1 MTRRCLG
8 NVRLKSPHEKRKSS
22 ILLSQQSIVY
32 DEVGFTP
39 EESNNGTSAYTCLDV
54 NYDAHAEGKDY
65 GLTSAVQS
73 NPLQINV
80 KNKPT
85 EKPRRVHGVSRRRFD
100 DGHEIAR
107 RNNREVMVYGSSTSY
122 LDQNIK
128 HCQKSH
134 REKIKRRKPELGGAS
149 RRAAI
154 RQPDYIVFQRDIQRD
169 SQPRRYGGPLIVQ
182 SQENDSPVTKTSYTN
197 TSHYNEANSRGGGSS
212 AIRRRYEFLKI
223 LTAKET

>member
-1 MTRRCLG
+1 MDFKLFDTPVCSRQCSTEE
-8 NVRLKSPHEKRKSS
+8 SPRETQSS
-22 ILLSQQSIVY
+22 ILPSQQSIVY

-39 EESNNGTSAYTCLDV
+39 EESNNGTSIYTCLDV

-182 SQENDSPVTKTSYTN
+182 SQENDSPVTKTSYT
-197 TSHYNEANSRGGGSS
+197 
-212 AIRRRYEFLKI
+212 K
-223 LTAKET
+223 